1 MSVNPKPP
9 ASIRDR
15 LWAGDVL
22 RILFAEDV
30 GFDVWVE
37 KYASPPQV
45 FFEGKALPVDR
56 FEHVLTRVD
65 EYLADRT
72 VKFLWNGSI
81 PTQREKAI

>member
-1 MSVNPKPP
+1 MSENPKPP

-22 RILFAEDV
+22 RILFADDV

-37 KYASPPQV
+37 KYGSPPQV

-56 FEHVLTRVD
+56 FDHVLERVD

-72 VKFLWNGSI
+72 VKFLWNGAI
-81 PTQREKAI
+81 PTKREKAI